1 MEIDLFMTLF
11 IGFTLGIKHSLE
23 PDHVIAVSTIVSK
36 TKRLWS
42 ASIVGIFWGIGHTL
56 TLFIVGM
63 LFIFMKQE
71 IPPVVALSLEFAVGI
86 LLVYLGITSFLFPER
101 KNVHNHDHIHKGIKH
116 EHYHCHDEEPGHR
129 HSHKEMPYMKS
140 IFIGLVH
147 GLSGSAAMILLTMST
162 AKHYWQAGIYIIVF
176 GVGTVIGMLLFTMII
191 GIPFAM
197 SSNNERHNLI
207 LTRVAGI
214 ISTAFGAYY
223 MFDLGVNEGLFKLWI
238 K

>member
-1 MEIDLFMTLF
+1 MEINLLMTLF

-23 PDHVIAVSTIVSK
+23 PDHVIAVSTIVSR

-71 IPPVVALSLEFAVGI
+71 IPHVVALSLEFAVGI
-86 LLVYLGITSFLFPER
+86 LLVYLGITSLLFPER
-101 KNVHNHDHIHKGIKH
+101 KNVHNHDHLHMGIKH
-116 EHYHCHDEEPGHR
+116 KHYHSHDDEPEHM

-140 IFIGLVH
+140 VFIGLVH
-147 GLSGSAAMILLTMST
+147 GLSGSAAMILLTMGT
-162 AKHYWQAGIYIIVF
+162 VKNYWHAGIYIMIF
-176 GVGTVIGMLLFTMII
+176 GVGTVIGMLLCTMII

-197 SSNNERHNLI
+197 SSNNKRYNII
-207 LTRVAGI
+207 LTRVAGA
-214 ISTAFGAYY
+214 ISTVFGAYY
-223 MFDLGVNEGLFKLWI
+223 MFDLGINEGLFRLLTK
-238 K
+238 